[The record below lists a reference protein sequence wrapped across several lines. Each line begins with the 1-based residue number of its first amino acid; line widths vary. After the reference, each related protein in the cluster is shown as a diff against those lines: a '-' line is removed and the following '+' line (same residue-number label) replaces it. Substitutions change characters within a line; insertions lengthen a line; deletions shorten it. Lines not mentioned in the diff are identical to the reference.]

1 LLSYTREIIIAVLCG
16 LLWLQSHLT
25 DKARETVVSQQK
37 TIVELTVREET
48 LNAQIKE
55 NEIEYDKRIEE
66 FKNKVQE
73 TPKVVTKLQTI
84 TIKET
89 GDECNDIKNILDQY
103 RNSII

>member
-1 LLSYTREIIIAVLCG
+1 MIYIRETIIAVLCG

-25 DKARETVVSQQK
+25 DKARETVASQEK
-37 TIVELTVREET
+37 IITELTVREET
-48 LNAQIKE
+48 LNAKIKE
-55 NEIEYDKRIEE
+55 NEIEYDKRIDE
-66 FKNKVQE
+66 FNSRVKE